1 MLNTL
6 WTKHHSFVII
16 CLNGASESNGQR
28 YRTGTAHSFMKQPHS
43 LSTSFSNHSSLK
55 LSHTL
60 SLSLSL
66 SLSNHEPLSFH
77 QTLSLF
83 PIKCLSLITPHHHHH
98 HQLPSLLCFTHS
110 QTTASSSNPTC
121 PYSPSCAVHFSVH
134 PTRRLRRRSTYHLAR
149 RRSSRSR
156 TRRRLRTRLR
166 LRLPHAAKPHPT
178 GVFFSLFLPLLCLV
192 PNLVNYLVKEHKI
205 FLCVFLRCNC
215 VNKQV
220 YSELL

>member
-1 MLNTL
+1 MGHLRVTANGTEQEQHTALWNNLTHFQLHLATILVLNS
-6 WTKHHSFVII
+6 HS
-16 CLNGASESNGQR
+16 
-28 YRTGTAHSFMKQPHS
+28 HSHS
-43 LSTSFSNHSSLK
+43 HI
-55 LSHTL
+55 L

-83 PIKCLSLITPHHHHH
+83 PIKCLSLITPHHHH

-178 GVFFSLFLPLLCLV
+178 GVFFSLFRPLLCLV

-205 FLCVFLRCNC
+205 FLCVFLRC
-215 VNKQV
+215 KQTSIV
-220 YSELL
+220 SYYKNRRENYFLDGFTCE